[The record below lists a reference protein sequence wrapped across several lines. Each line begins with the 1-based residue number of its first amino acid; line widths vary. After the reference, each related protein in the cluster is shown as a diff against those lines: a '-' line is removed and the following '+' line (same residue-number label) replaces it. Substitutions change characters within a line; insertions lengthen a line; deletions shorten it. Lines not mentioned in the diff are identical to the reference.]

1 MRRTAPHLLVLDID
15 NTLFDW
21 LPYYADSNTAVLKTL
36 AELIAVPFPQLV
48 EEFKQLME
56 HFDCNNS
63 FVLPQLPSLAQM
75 PTRPDSA
82 VIYQQCTAV
91 FLQKANAALTPY
103 PGVETTLSTIK
114 RYRPHIKIVA
124 LTDSPA
130 LEAVWKITRLGLD
143 PYFDGVY
150 GLSNPPI
157 VPAATVLAE
166 ILAACKTYHGTVK
179 RMPPEFEKPSTRGLE
194 MVMHDFGL
202 DSSATDNVVYA
213 GDNLKKDVA
222 LGKKAGVLTCWS
234 EFGMSAYSPG
244 LQQTLSLSPASKIRQ
259 NLPNRE
265 DMRLRPDVTLH
276 KFSDILNHLF

>member
-1 MRRTAPHLLVLDID
+1 MRNPQLLVLDID

-21 LPYYADSNTAVLKTL
+21 LPYYAESNTAVLKTL
-36 AELIAVPFPQLV
+36 AELITVPFPQLV

-56 HFDCNNS
+56 HFDRNNS

-82 VIYQQCTAV
+82 MICQQCTAV

-103 PGVETTLSTIK
+103 PGVKTTLATIK
-114 RYRPHIKIVA
+114 CNHPHIKIVA

-150 GLSNPPI
+150 GLSSPPI

-166 ILAACKTYHGTVK
+166 ILAACQIYHGAVK
-179 RMPPEFEKPSTRGLE
+179 RMPPEFEKPSTQGLA
-194 MVMHDFGL
+194 MVMNDFGL
-202 DSSATDNVVYA
+202 DSIATDSVIYA
-213 GDNLKKDVA
+213 GDNLKKDIA
-222 LGKKAGVLTCWS
+222 LGKKVGAFTCWS
-234 EFGMSAYSPG
+234 EFSMSTYSPS
-244 LQQTLSLSPASKIRQ
+244 LQQTLNLSPASKIKQ

-265 DMRLRPDVTLH
+265 DMRLYPDVTLH